1 MDVRYAV
8 IYLYILKWKARM
20 ETKRYGASNP
30 TRKRDAAPLSV
41 KLVSWR
47 KPCQPVSAHT
57 CLSAL
62 QPGHLFMA
70 FPPFPPVFLSSSFCC
85 FFYRSEDGRRN
96 ITETWVAQIRRLQ
109 DLSVRRRWAGW
120 GAVNPSAR
128 TAPVKQWSASLP
140 RCCALSVSQAV
151 MLRWPWRMS
160 GCALPHQL
168 SRSLSLCARAKGPS
182 AKSLR
187 EVKVHRSLHLPPSS
201 CLRWC
206 M

>member
-20 ETKRYGASNP
+20 EIKRYGASNP

-70 FPPFPPVFLSSSFCC
+70 FPLFTPRLLLFVV
-85 FFYRSEDGRRN
+85 FYRSEDGRRN
-96 ITETWVAQIRRLQ
+96 ITEMWVAQIRRLQ

-128 TAPVKQWSASLP
+128 TAPEKQWSASLP
-140 RCCALSVSQAV
+140 RCCALSVSQAL

-168 SRSLSLCARAKGPS
+168 SLSFSLSLRASQGTVRQKFARSESTPLS
-182 AKSLR
+182 
-187 EVKVHRSLHLPPSS
+187 PPPALLLS
-201 CLRWC
+201 
-206 M
+206 